1 MSPISPL
8 GFNVFAIF
16 PISNSWSLLPFSI
29 AIDFHIQQCLL
40 QIIVA
45 HLFLWV
51 TIWWPL
57 VNPWGSQMPPVV
69 RIHNTHGNFFASCQ
83 LSFSQFSH
91 PVCSSA
97 PYFCFHP
104 LPSQLSPSQ
113 LPYKLGP
120 HFRCSVGKI
129 YFFSPSLQLV
139 LVHNSKSQLG
149 RDYCRLQ

>member
-1 MSPISPL
+1 MITAALQHRCRLSHPA
-8 GFNVFAIF
+8 VT
-16 PISNSWSLLPFSI
+16 LP
-29 AIDFHIQQCLL
+29 CLL

-45 HLFLWV
+45 HLFFVGDHLV
-51 TIWWPL
+51 TPCKSMREP
-57 VNPWGSQMPPVV
+57 NATSGK
-69 RIHNTHGNFFASCQ
+69 NTHAPHGNFFASCQ
-83 LSFSQFSH
+83 LSFAQFSH
-91 PVCSSA
+91 PAYSSA